1 MDIRAIL
8 AGLAFALIWSSAF
21 TSARIIVADAPPI
34 LSLSLRFLIS
44 GLIGIALARFL
55 GQTWRLTRGQW
66 HATIVFGLCQNA
78 LYLGLNFVAMQTV
91 EASLA
96 SIIASTMPLA
106 VGLAGW
112 VIFRERLS
120 ALGVLGLCA
129 GAGGVALIMG
139 ARMQAGADFYGIAL
153 CFIAV
158 ASLTVATLMVRG
170 ASTGGNLLMIVG
182 LQMLVGAGFLVI
194 PGLMFDQPVVTW
206 SVKLVLAFSYTV
218 LMPGLV
224 ATFIWFWLVQR
235 IGAVKAA
242 TFHFLNP
249 FFGVMIAA
257 VLLGETLSVWDIVGV
272 VIIMVGILS
281 VQMARQ
287 TLQ

>member
-1 MDIRAIL
+1 MDLRAIL

-44 GLIGIALARFL
+44 GLIGIAIARML
-55 GQTWRLTRGQW
+55 GQTWWLTPGQW
-66 HATIVFGLCQNA
+66 KATIVFGICQNA
-78 LYLGLNFVAMQTV
+78 LYLGLNFVAMQSI

-106 VGLAGW
+106 VGFAGW
-112 VIFRERLS
+112 VFFSERLS
-120 ALGVLGLCA
+120 WVGILGLLA
-129 GAGGVALIMG
+129 GAVGVALIMG
-139 ARMQAGADFYGIAL
+139 ARMQDGADLFGIVL

-170 ASTGGNLLMIVG
+170 ASSGGNLLMIIG
-182 LQMLVGAGFLVI
+182 LQMLVGSVLLAV
-194 PGLMFDQPVVTW
+194 PGLLLEHKVVLW
-206 SVKLVLAFSYTV
+206 SPKLVLAFSYTV

-249 FFGVMIAA
+249 FFGVAIAA
-257 VLLGETLSVWDIVGV
+257 LCLGESLRIWDIIGV
-272 VIIMVGILS
+272 VVIMFGILA

-287 TLQ
+287 TQA

>member
-1 MDIRAIL
+1 MDLRAIL

-44 GLIGIALARFL
+44 GLIGIAIARML
-55 GQTWRLTRGQW
+55 GQTWRLTPGQW
-66 HATIVFGLCQNA
+66 KATIVFGICQNA
-78 LYLGLNFVAMQTV
+78 LYLGLNFVAMQSI

-106 VGLAGW
+106 VGFAGW
-112 VIFRERLS
+112 VFFSERLS
-120 ALGVLGLCA
+120 WVGILGLLA
-129 GAGGVALIMG
+129 GAVGVALIMG
-139 ARMQAGADFYGIAL
+139 ARMQDGADLFGIVL

-170 ASTGGNLLMIVG
+170 ASSGGNILMIIG
-182 LQMLVGAGFLVI
+182 LQMLVGSVLLAV
-194 PGLMFDQPVVTW
+194 PGLLLEHKVVLW
-206 SVKLVLAFSYTV
+206 SPKLILAFSYTV

-249 FFGVMIAA
+249 FFGVAIAA
-257 VLLGETLSVWDIVGV
+257 LCLGESLRIWDIIGV
-272 VIIMVGILS
+272 VVIMFGILA

-287 TLQ
+287 TQA